1 MSTRR
6 FSVKIVPPAS
16 ARVAIIMGSDSDMPV
31 MEHAAHALQYFG
43 VPFEVSIVSA
53 HRTPVQMAEFARA
66 ASDRGLRVIIAGAGG
81 AAHLP
86 GMVAAHTELPVI
98 GVPVPIG
105 HLGGED
111 ALMSIVQMPKGVPV
125 ATVAIGGSWNA
136 GVLAAQILAAGGSKD
151 DSVLLEKLRHYKEE
165 LEDQVALKN
174 RLLTRAR
181 SSRPTSR
188 VRNSKRKPSPGG
200 RKK

>member
-1 MSTRR
+1 MGAKR
-6 FSVKIVPPAS
+6 FNVKVAAPRT

-31 MEHAAHALQYFG
+31 MEHAAHALQHFG

-53 HRTPVQMAEFARA
+53 HRTPVQMAEFARG

-125 ATVAIGGSWNA
+125 ATVAIGGAWNA
-136 GVLAAQILAAGGSKD
+136 GVLAAQILAAGGITD
-151 DSVLLEKLRHYKEE
+151 DPTLLEKLRHYKVE
-165 LEDQVALKN
+165 LEDQVAVKN
-174 RLLTRAR
+174 RLLVR
-181 SSRPTSR
+181 SRTSRPTSR
-188 VRNSKRKPSPGG
+188 VRTAKRKPTPTG
-200 RKK
+200 KKK